1 MIIFTS
7 EWLLL
12 ILDMHWRKKTRFFQA
27 KSLDIVEQSSS
38 FYYEQSIYLYFS
50 RDDDLQTTVHTHALC
65 VDSYAKMPILM
76 QMYKRC
82 ACEITI

>member
-1 MIIFTS
+1 M
-7 EWLLL
+7 
-12 ILDMHWRKKTRFFQA
+12 
-27 KSLDIVEQSSS
+27 EQSST
-38 FYYEQSIYLYFS
+38 FYYEQSIYLFFS